1 LRVVIVIGVSVY
13 MDASSSH
20 SVDVFWNRQ
29 GNTDKWPEIVCVLLF
44 LRVLL
49 AVHLF
54 EALFGQHVHH
64 VEHDGLLGA
73 LSGHDNS
80 EPELGWDTEAE
91 DTVDVGADD
100 LEVHEGDE
108 EFFVSILCSL
118 MHGGATVFKRCF
130 ELSAL
135 LLVLIELLLVVEEFA
150 GSVTGLADSFDGIV
164 ELVLVHNDTVDLVL
178 VLIHHVKFLY
188 RVGDDNTGNSPGHL
202 LLELALL
209 LRRHHG
215 NSRVPEALVL
225 TIGIILELS
234 DLLLVVLHDF
244 RGVEAN
250 SFKEVCLGFLIL
262 SLFHLGDSELSVVRE
277 PLPLTII
284 ELLVVFLHHL
294 GNFSMEECS
303 LS

>member
-1 LRVVIVIGVSVY
+1 MKLCTTAYFNEQIWLRVVIVVGVSVY

-118 MHGGATVFKRCF
+118 MHGGATVFKSCF

-135 LLVLIELLLVVEEFA
+135 LLVLVELLLAVVA
-150 GSVTGLADSFDGIV
+150 SSSW
-164 ELVLVHNDTVDLVL
+164 
-178 VLIHHVKFLY
+178 FLY
-188 RVGDDNTGNSPGHL
+188 T
-202 LLELALL
+202 
-209 LRRHHG
+209 
-215 NSRVPEALVL
+215 
-225 TIGIILELS
+225 TIRWI
-234 DLLLVVLHDF
+234 
-244 RGVEAN
+244 
-250 SFKEVCLGFLIL
+250 SFL
-262 SLFHLGDSELSVVRE
+262 SLSIMLSFFTESGMITPGILLAIFFWSSRSYSADIMAIAAFLK
-277 PLPLTII
+277 PSFLP
-284 ELLVVFLHHL
+284 
-294 GNFSMEECS
+294 
-303 LS
+303 